1 MTFLI
6 TANNPNITRSIVI
19 KSTYA
24 TAVEDM
30 RLHPPLPARFIPWL
44 ALILTGYLAAVQ
56 MMKKVYIHR
65 YKEWM

>member
-1 MTFLI
+1 
-6 TANNPNITRSIVI
+6 
-19 KSTYA
+19 
-24 TAVEDM
+24 VEDM